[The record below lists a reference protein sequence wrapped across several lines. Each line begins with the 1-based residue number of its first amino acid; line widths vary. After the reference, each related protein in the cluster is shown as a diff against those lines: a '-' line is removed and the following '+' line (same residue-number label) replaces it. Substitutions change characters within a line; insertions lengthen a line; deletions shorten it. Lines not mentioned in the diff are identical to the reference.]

1 MKNQWPVQEAKK
13 HFTEVIEKAVHD
25 GPQVITR
32 CGVETVIV
40 VSIQEYRNFTAPQA
54 GLAEFFR
61 NSPLYGVSLDL
72 ERNKDTA
79 REVEL

>member
-1 MKNQWPVQEAKK
+1 MKNHWHMQEAKK
-13 HFTEVIEKAVHD
+13 YFNEVIDMAVHD
-25 GPQVITR
+25 GPQVIIQR
-32 CGVETVIV
+32 GVETAMII
-40 VSIQEYRNFTAPQA
+40 SIQEYRNFAASQT

-61 NSPLYGVSLDL
+61 NSPLYGVPLDL